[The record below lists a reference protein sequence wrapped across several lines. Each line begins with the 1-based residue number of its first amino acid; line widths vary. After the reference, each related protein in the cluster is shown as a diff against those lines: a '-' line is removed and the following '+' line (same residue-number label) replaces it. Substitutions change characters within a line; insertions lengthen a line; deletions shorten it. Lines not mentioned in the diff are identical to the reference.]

1 MKRQFKL
8 IMILGLLAAVLLTG
22 CSQKAE
28 SGADLVAVRSSN
40 RLFMDVHKN
49 IDGLTAEAVTGAH
62 QKDLEIQEKYGVN
75 YMRYWI

>member
-40 RLFMDVHKN
+40 RLYMDIK
-49 IDGLTAEAVTGAH
+49 ILMA
-62 QKDLEIQEKYGVN
+62 
-75 YMRYWI
+75 